1 MTKNETRIITEV
13 ANDVKWIVKEMK
25 ERNAAVTKRLDTHDT
40 RITNVSRRTWMFL
53 GGLIAVSVLTG
64 NGVFIR

>member
-25 ERNAAVTKRLDTHDT
+25 ERNVAVTKQLDSHDR

-53 GGLIAVSVLTG
+53 GGIITIAAMYGVLI
-64 NGVFIR
+64 R